1 MHVFRSTLGPS
12 TIHPECVRRKHSN
25 GFKLPGQ
32 TNTEYLVNQTGLG
45 RWAPSDITLMTPG
58 MASMPGNRGETTL
71 APRIDVNENENDPGL
86 VPGVA
91 SPNRQAD
98 KIKNLLA
105 RYYDD
110 GDEAGVLGGAA
121 GAGKDAAARADP
133 SDGAEE
139 IQPMSAV
146 STSSSTPSSP
156 KTDLISQIQSN
167 QRLDDLLTTERELAT
182 DIGNADIELR
192 GVVYDSYCSFMQ
204 AAETVKDLHA
214 ALHEV
219 DASLHTLDALLSS
232 VAENSQGIDDRL
244 TAQQRVIF
252 DMHEKRQVVQGV
264 EALLRVDER
273 MREEMDAGEYEQVV
287 RLYAASRDALAAYER
302 HDGVGQLRGR
312 VETIREE
319 LVAVLRD
326 RMDRNA
332 MGMLV
337 GLGEAD
343 GDGGALVDSYLA
355 SRRAVLASEKDVGEK
370 EKNAWALV
378 EETAAVCREVLRG
391 YDGDGDGRS
400 GPGPAAVDVFVSEV
414 VGDIVREAVGG
425 AIEEDL
431 EVLAAAGGFDA
442 SGAEHVDHGDHMEH
456 VDYGAGNGLP
466 ALFAVCDRMLLRSAQ
481 VDDARGT
488 CDSDASGRDGHPRPA
503 TSVTRRVILGA
514 LDRHVRA
521 AYAVVG
527 ARAFRSMKEMMM
539 RLLLS
544 EGADARFLKV
554 LIKSLEVTVKQDFGL
569 VEKVVEAWV
578 VWDGC
583 VTKAEVLECLDDG
596 CRGMLASLCD
606 GCAAMVAGETTSP
619 ASPTLARSPTLRTSP
634 AASSGF
640 LDRQFIVPTTLS
652 RMHEAAP
659 VASLCLASALSKV
672 RGAVVDAEMHET
684 AVAPVVESL
693 TSRYIE
699 RMTHELSAAVSAS
712 FERDVIGQTDS
723 PPTAPS
729 QAASDIV
736 RLVTQVETDRVNTNW
751 TDGLWAKELLSTA
764 IEQEM
769 RVAERRRLTK
779 AAFQQLQADVA
790 VVRRRLGATVDATVL
805 DTVVSRAAEW
815 CDEPALV
822 DPLVLER
829 LCE

>member
-1 MHVFRSTLGPS
+1 MTGPRYKIL
-12 TIHPECVRRKHSN
+12 TCTK
-25 GFKLPGQ
+25 
-32 TNTEYLVNQTGLG
+32 TNTESLVNQTGLG
-45 RWAPSDITLMTPG
+45 RSAPSDITLMTPG
-58 MASMPGNRGETTL
+58 MTSMPGNPGETTL

-121 GAGKDAAARADP
+121 GAGVVGGSGKDVAAAADA

-139 IQPMSAV
+139 IQPMTAV

-182 DIGNADIELR
+182 DIGNVDIELR

-302 HDGVGQLRGR
+302 HEGVGQLRGR
-312 VETIREE
+312 VEEIREE
-319 LVAVLRD
+319 LVAVLRG

-343 GDGGALVDSYLA
+343 GDGGGLVDSYLA
-355 SRRAVLASEKDVGEK
+355 SRRAVLASEKDVVEK
-370 EKNAWALV
+370 EENAWALV
-378 EETAAVCREVLRG
+378 EETVAVCREVLRG

-400 GPGPAAVDVFVSEV
+400 GSGPAAVDVFVSEV

-425 AIEEDL
+425 AVEEDL

-466 ALFAVCDRMLLRSAQ
+466 GLFAVCDRMLLRSAQ

-578 VWDGC
+578 AWDGC

-606 GCAAMVAGETTSP
+606 GCAAMVAGEETTSP
-619 ASPTLARSPTLRTSP
+619 ALPTSPTLPTSP

-640 LDRQFIVPTTLS
+640 LYRPFIVPTTLS

-729 QAASDIV
+729 QAASEIV

-751 TDGLWAKELLSTA
+751 TDGLWAKDLLSTA

>member
-1 MHVFRSTLGPS
+1 M
-12 TIHPECVRRKHSN
+12 
-25 GFKLPGQ
+25 
-32 TNTEYLVNQTGLG
+32 
-45 RWAPSDITLMTPG
+45 
-58 MASMPGNRGETTL
+58 
-71 APRIDVNENENDPGL
+71 
-86 VPGVA
+86 
-91 SPNRQAD
+91 
-98 KIKNLLA
+98 
-105 RYYDD
+105 
-110 GDEAGVLGGAA
+110 LGGAA
-121 GAGKDAAARADP
+121 GAGVVGGSGKDVAAAADA

-139 IQPMSAV
+139 IQPMTAV

-264 EALLRVDER
+264 EALLHVDER

-302 HDGVGQLRGR
+302 HEGVGQLRGG
-312 VETIREE
+312 EEEIGEE
-319 LVAVLRD
+319 LVAVLRGRRD
-326 RMDRNA
+326 RIA
-332 MGMLV
+332 MGRR
-337 GLGEAD
+337 GGGGEAD
-343 GDGGALVDSYLA
+343 GDGGGLVDSYLA

-370 EKNAWALV
+370 EENAWALV
-378 EETAAVCREVLRG
+378 EETVAVCREVLRG
-391 YDGDGDGRS
+391 YDGDGDGDGRS
-400 GPGPAAVDVFVSEV
+400 GSGPAAVDVFVSEV

-425 AIEEDL
+425 AVEEDL

-442 SGAEHVDHGDHMEH
+442 SGSEHVDHGDHMEH

-466 ALFAVCDRMLLRSAQ
+466 GLFAVCDRMMLRSAQ

-578 VWDGC
+578 AWDGC

-606 GCAAMVAGETTSP
+606 GCAAMVAGEETTSP
-619 ASPTLARSPTLRTSP
+619 ALPTSP

-640 LDRQFIVPTTLS
+640 LDRPFIVPTTLS

-751 TDGLWAKELLSTA
+751 TDGLWAKELLGTA

>member
-1 MHVFRSTLGPS
+1 M
-12 TIHPECVRRKHSN
+12 
-25 GFKLPGQ
+25 
-32 TNTEYLVNQTGLG
+32 NQTGLG
-45 RWAPSDITLMTPG
+45 RSAPSDITLMTPG
-58 MASMPGNRGETTL
+58 MTSMPGNPGETTL
-71 APRIDVNENENDPGL
+71 APRIDVNENENENDPGL
-86 VPGVA
+86 VPRVA

-121 GAGKDAAARADP
+121 GAGVVGGSGKDVAAAADA

-139 IQPMSAV
+139 IQPMTAV

-264 EALLRVDER
+264 EALLHVDER

-302 HDGVGQLRGR
+302 HEGVGQLRGR
-312 VETIREE
+312 VEEIREE
-319 LVAVLRD
+319 LVAVLRG

-337 GLGEAD
+337 GLGEAE
-343 GDGGALVDSYLA
+343 GDGGGLVDSYLA
-355 SRRAVLASEKDVGEK
+355 SGRAVLASEKYVGEK
-370 EKNAWALV
+370 EENAWALV
-378 EETAAVCREVLRG
+378 EETVAVCREVLRG
-391 YDGDGDGRS
+391 YDGDGDGDGRS
-400 GPGPAAVDVFVSEV
+400 GSGPAAVDVFVSEV

-425 AIEEDL
+425 AVEEDL

-442 SGAEHVDHGDHMEH
+442 SGSEHVDHGDHMEH

-466 ALFAVCDRMLLRSAQ
+466 GLFAVCDRMMLRSAQ

-578 VWDGC
+578 AWDGC

-606 GCAAMVAGETTSP
+606 GCAAMVAGEETTSP
-619 ASPTLARSPTLRTSP
+619 ALPTSP

-640 LDRQFIVPTTLS
+640 LDRPFIVPTTLS

-751 TDGLWAKELLSTA
+751 TDGLWAKELLGTA